1 MKRTQLTFILIL
13 LCLIGLIPA
22 AWGTFSLELD
32 TSTVDFGSSLHPDN
46 SPFTEEPAVTATI
59 INSGEVSDWSLK
71 TFGTGDITSDI
82 KSTVISLGQLQFK
95 GGDWDTYTPF
105 TVTPAIQV
113 ETGGTGTFNIVM
125 DYKLDIY
132 WTDIAASDY
141 EVTIWYT
148 LTGE

>member
-1 MKRTQLTFILIL
+1 MRSFVLIFICITCL
-13 LCLIGLIPA
+13 LSA
-22 AWGTFSLELD
+22 AWGTFSLELN
-32 TSTVDFGSSLHPDN
+32 TSSVDFGGSLHPDS
-46 SPFTEEPAVTATI
+46 SPFYEAPAVTATI
-59 INSGEVSDWSLK
+59 INSGTVSEWALAAYGS
-71 TFGTGDITSDI
+71 GNITSNSQ
-82 KSTVISLGQLQFK
+82 STTIPLSQLRFK
-95 GGDWDTYTPF
+95 GGDWDSYTPF

-125 DYKLDIY
+125 DYKLNVY